1 MILEFTKHPILQPPS
16 DEEIVALGEMDYK
29 LLQKLHDAHEGRIKA
44 AEEDPLRYGF
54 ELAGWSR
61 MRQSLEN
68 YDEVITFGGNRSGK
82 TTGCAKMV
90 MEAVTQNQDG
100 HVVCFSQNADTSVKV
115 QQAAI
120 WEMMP
125 KEFKRKTKSI
135 EGYINFS
142 MQNGFT
148 GSSFIFPDTR
158 TRVDFKTYT
167 QFSNNQTIL
176 EGFEFGFK
184 GSEGLNIG
192 AWLDEYLGDA
202 ALVNTLRFR
211 LATRNS
217 KMLLGFTPIDGYTP
231 FVSEYLKGAE
241 TLETRNAELLGREV
255 PVKQYSPERDAGI
268 VYLHSDENPFGG
280 YNRIAKDL
288 KNSSEDQI
296 MVRAYGLPTKSMT
309 SLLPN
314 FSPEVNVLSDKP
326 NKYGQVFPDYNGKIN
341 VEGKESL
348 TWYQVVDP
356 AFARNYVS
364 IWAGVSESDEIF
376 IRREWPDRGTY
387 GEWALF
393 GDPKWRYGPASKKIG
408 YDVEMYCELFKEIE
422 DELGIEVMERIGDS
436 RFFAKENENNV
447 DLFTK
452 FYDYGLNFIASDGQ
466 TEQIGATALDEWF
479 FYNPNYDID
488 EANRPRCYIHEDC
501 GNLIESVINYNSQ
514 GKADEA
520 LKDFFDVLRY
530 LRMSNGGYGP
540 DYFAS
545 NEMYTTMRN
554 EGGY

>member
-1 MILEFTKHPILQPPS
+1 MELTFTPHPILHPPS
-16 DEEIVALGEMDYK
+16 DEEIVALGEIDPK
-29 LLQKLHDAHEGRIKA
+29 LLANLHEAHEGRIRS
-44 AEEDPLRYGF
+44 AESDPLRHGF
-54 ELAGWSR
+54 DLPGWER
-61 MRQSLEN
+61 MREAVEM

-82 TTGCAKMV
+82 TTGCAKML
-90 MEAVTQNQDG
+90 MQAVTNNQDG

-115 QQAAI
+115 QQAAV

-125 KEFKRKTKSI
+125 KEFRKKTKSI

-184 GSEGLNIG
+184 QSNSLNLG

-217 KMLLGFTPIDGYTP
+217 KMILGFTPIDGYTP

-241 TLETRNAELLGREV
+241 TLENRHAELLGKDV

-280 YNRIAKDL
+280 YDRIAKDL
-288 KNSSEDQI
+288 RNEHEDKI

-309 SLLPN
+309 SLIPN
-314 FSPEVNVLSDKP
+314 FSPELNVLSEEP
-326 NKYGQVFPDYNGKIN
+326 NRHGIVFPALNQ
-341 VEGKESL
+341 L

-356 AFARNYVS
+356 AFARNYVAL
-364 IWAGVSESDEIF
+364 WAGVTEQGEIY
-376 IRREWPDRGTY
+376 IRREWPDRDTY

-393 GDPKWRYGPASKKIG
+393 GDPKWRYGPAAKKIG
-408 YDVEMYCELFKEIE
+408 MDVESYVELFEEIE
-422 DELGIEVMERIGDS
+422 DELGIEVMERVGDS

-447 DLFTK
+447 DLFTT
-452 FYDYGLNFIASDGQ
+452 FYDHGMSFIPSDGQ
-466 TEQIGATALDEWF
+466 TEQIGCTALDEWF
-479 FYNPNYDID
+479 SYNPNYEVD
-488 EANRPRCYIHEDC
+488 EANRPRCYVHHSC
-501 GNLIESVINYNSQ
+501 GNLIESIINYNSA
-514 GKADEA
+514 GKSDEA

-545 NEMYTTMRN
+545 SEMETTARAT
-554 EGGY
+554 GGY

>member
-1 MILEFTKHPILQPPS
+1 MTIEFTKHPALEAPT
-16 DEEIVALGEMDYK
+16 DEEIVILGEADPK
-29 LLQKLHDAHEGRIKA
+29 LLVALHEAHEGRIQS
-44 AEEDPLRYGF
+44 AEEDPLRHGF
-54 ELAGWSR
+54 ELPGWSR
-61 MRQSLEN
+61 MRDALQD

-90 MEAVTQNQDG
+90 MESVTENMDG
-100 HVVCFSQNADTSVKV
+100 HVVCFSQNADTSIKV

-125 KEFKRKTKSI
+125 REFRRKTKSI
-135 EGYINFS
+135 DGYINFS

-176 EGFEFGFK
+176 EGFEFGFRNPS
-184 GSEGLNIG
+184 GTNIG

-211 LATRNS
+211 LATRDS

-231 FVSEYLKGAE
+231 FVSDYLKGAE
-241 TLETRNAELLGREV
+241 TLETRPASLLNEEQV
-255 PVKQYSPERDAGI
+255 PVIQYSPERDAGV

-280 YNRIAKDL
+280 YDRIAKDL
-288 KNSSEDQI
+288 KNANRDTI

-314 FSPEVNVLSDKP
+314 FSPEVNVLSEEP
-326 NKYGQVFPDYNGKIN
+326 NKYDMTFPDK
-341 VEGKESL
+341 KSL

-356 AFARNYVS
+356 AFARNYVA
-364 IWAGVSESDEIF
+364 IWAGVSENEEIF
-376 IRREWPDRGTY
+376 IRREWPDRDTY

-393 GDPKWRYGPASKKIG
+393 GDPKWRKGPASDKIG
-408 YDVEMYCELFKEIE
+408 YDVERYCELFKDIE
-422 DELGIEVMERIGDS
+422 EDLGIEVTERIGDS

-447 DLFTK
+447 DLFTS
-452 FYDYGLNFIASDGQ
+452 FYDFGMNFTPSDGQ
-466 TEQIGATALDEWF
+466 QEGIGNTSLDDWF
-479 FYNPNYDID
+479 FYNPNYDLD
-488 EANRPRCYIHEDC
+488 PANRPRCYVHEDC
-501 GNLIESVINYNSQ
+501 GNLIDSMINYNAS

-520 LKDFFDVLRY
+520 LKDFFDLIRY
-530 LRMSNGGYGP
+530 LRMSNGGMGP
-540 DYFAS
+540 DYFTS
-545 NEMYTTMRN
+545 SDMGITRKQQ
-554 EGGY
+554 GGY

>member
-1 MILEFTKHPILQPPS
+1 MILEFTEHPILKPPS

-29 LLQKLHDAHEGRIKA
+29 LLQKLHEAHEGRIKA
-44 AEEDPLRYGF
+44 AEEDPLRHGF

-61 MRQSLEN
+61 MRQAIEE

-90 MEAVTQNQDG
+90 MEAVTQNTDG

-125 KEFKRKTKSI
+125 KEFKKKTKSI

-184 GSEGLNIG
+184 GAESLNIG

-241 TLETRNAELLGREV
+241 ILETRQAELLGREV

-280 YNRIAKDL
+280 YTRIAKDL

-314 FSPEVNVLSDKP
+314 FSPEINVLSGEP
-326 NKYGQVFPDYNGKIN
+326 NKYGQVFPD
-341 VEGKESL
+341 VSEL

-364 IWAGVSESDEIF
+364 IWAGVSENEEIF
-376 IRREWPDRGTY
+376 IRREWPDRATY

-393 GDPKWRYGPASKKIG
+393 GDPKWRYGPASKKLG
-408 YDVEMYCELFKEIE
+408 YDVRKYCELFEEIE
-422 DELGIEVMERIGDS
+422 DELGIHVTERIGDS
-436 RFFAKENENNV
+436 RFFAKENENNT
-447 DLFTK
+447 DLFTS
-452 FYDYGLNFIASDGQ
+452 FYDYGFNFVPSDGQ
-466 TEQIGATALDEWF
+466 MEQIGATALDEWF
-479 FYNPNYDID
+479 AYNPNYSID
-488 EANRPRCYIHEDC
+488 EANRPRCYVHEDC
-501 GNLIESVINYNSQ
+501 GNLIDTLINYQSS
-514 GKADEA
+514 GKNDEA
-520 LKDFFDVLRY
+520 LKDFFDVIRY
-530 LRMSNGGYGP
+530 LRMSNAGMGP
-540 DYFAS
+540 DYFAES
-545 NEMYTTMRN
+545 DMQTTTRN
-554 EGGY
+554 KGGY

>member
-1 MILEFTKHPILQPPS
+1 MPIEFTKHPILKPPS
-16 DEEIVALGEMDYK
+16 DEEIVLLGEADPK
-29 LLQKLHDAHEGRIKA
+29 LLEELHRAHEGRIQA

-54 ELAGWSR
+54 ELAGWER
-61 MRQSLEN
+61 MRQALTN

-176 EGFEFGFK
+176 EGFEFGFR
-184 GSEGLNIG
+184 GASNLNIG

-241 TLETRNAELLGREV
+241 TLQTRKAELLDREV
-255 PVKQYSPERDAGI
+255 PVVQYSPERDAGV

-280 YNRIAKDL
+280 YDRIAKDL
-288 KNSSEDQI
+288 RNESEDKI

-314 FSPEVNVLSDKP
+314 FSPEINVISSEP
-326 NKYGQVFPDYNGKIN
+326 NKYGITFPDCK
-341 VEGKESL
+341 VL

-356 AFARNYVS
+356 AFARNYVAL
-364 IWAGVSESDEIF
+364 WAGVSEEGEIF
-376 IRREWPDRGTY
+376 IRREWPDRATY

-393 GDPKWRYGPASKKIG
+393 GDPKWRYGPAAKKLG
-408 YDVEMYCELFKEIE
+408 YDVESYVELFKEIE
-422 DELGIEVMERIGDS
+422 EELGIEVMERIGDS

-452 FYDYGLNFIASDGQ
+452 FYDFGMSFLPSDGQ
-466 TEQIGATALDEWF
+466 TEQIGCTALDEWF
-479 FYNPNYDID
+479 NYNPNYEID
-488 EANRPRCYIHEDC
+488 AANRPLCYVHEDC
-501 GNLIESVINYNSQ
+501 GNLIDSIVNYNSQ
-514 GKADEA
+514 GKSDEA
-520 LKDFFDVLRY
+520 LKDFFDILRY

-545 NEMYTTMRN
+545 HDMQTTTQGK
-554 EGGY
+554 GGY

>member
-1 MILEFTKHPILQPPS
+1 MTIEFTKHPALEAPT
-16 DEEIVALGEMDYK
+16 DEEIVILGEADPK
-29 LLQKLHDAHEGRIKA
+29 LLVALHEAHEGRIQS
-44 AEEDPLRYGF
+44 AEEDPLRHGF
-54 ELAGWSR
+54 ELPGWSR
-61 MRQSLEN
+61 MRNALQD

-90 MEAVTQNQDG
+90 MESVTENMDG
-100 HVVCFSQNADTSVKV
+100 HVVCFSQNADTSIKV

-125 KEFKRKTKSI
+125 REFRRKTKSI
-135 EGYINFS
+135 DGYINFS

-176 EGFEFGFK
+176 EGFEFGFRNPN
-184 GSEGLNIG
+184 GTNIG

-211 LATRNS
+211 LATRDS

-231 FVSEYLKGAE
+231 FVSDYLKGAE
-241 TLETRNAELLGREV
+241 TLETRTAPLLNGEQV
-255 PVKQYSPERDAGI
+255 PVIQYSPERDAGV

-280 YNRIAKDL
+280 YDRIAKDL
-288 KNSSEDQI
+288 KNANRDTI

-314 FSPEVNVLSDKP
+314 FSPEVNVLSDEP
-326 NKYGQVFPDYNGKIN
+326 NKYGMTFPDK
-341 VEGKESL
+341 KSL

-356 AFARNYVS
+356 AFARNYVA
-364 IWAGVSESDEIF
+364 IWAGVSEDEEIF
-376 IRREWPDRGTY
+376 IRREWPDRDTY

-393 GDPKWRYGPASKKIG
+393 GDPKWRKGPASDKIG
-408 YDVEMYCELFKEIE
+408 YDVQRYCELFEEIE
-422 DELGIEVMERIGDS
+422 DELGIEVTERIGDS

-447 DLFTK
+447 DLFTA
-452 FYDYGLNFIASDGQ
+452 FYDFGMNFTPSDGQ
-466 TEQIGATALDEWF
+466 QEGIGNTSLDDWF
-479 FYNPNYDID
+479 FYNPNYDLD
-488 EANRPRCYIHEDC
+488 PANRPRCYVHQDC
-501 GNLIESVINYNSQ
+501 GNLIESMINYNAA

-520 LKDFFDVLRY
+520 LKDFFDLIRY
-530 LRMSNGGYGP
+530 LRMSNGGMGP
-540 DYFAS
+540 DYFTS
-545 NEMYTTMRN
+545 SDMGITRKQQ
-554 EGGY
+554 GGY

>member
-1 MILEFTKHPILQPPS
+1 MTIEFTKHPALEAPT
-16 DEEIVALGEMDYK
+16 DEEIVILGEADPK
-29 LLQKLHDAHEGRIKA
+29 LLVALHEAHEGRIQS
-44 AEEDPLRYGF
+44 AEEDPLRHGF
-54 ELAGWSR
+54 ELPGWSR
-61 MRQSLEN
+61 MRDALQD

-90 MEAVTQNQDG
+90 MESVTENMDG
-100 HVVCFSQNADTSVKV
+100 HVVCFSQNADTSIKV

-125 KEFKRKTKSI
+125 REFRRKTKSI
-135 EGYINFS
+135 DGYINFS

-176 EGFEFGFK
+176 EGFEFGFRNPS
-184 GSEGLNIG
+184 GTNIG

-211 LATRNS
+211 LATRDS

-231 FVSEYLKGAE
+231 FVSDYLKGAE
-241 TLETRNAELLGREV
+241 TLETKPASLLNEEQV
-255 PVKQYSPERDAGI
+255 PVIQYSPERDAGV

-280 YNRIAKDL
+280 YDRIAKDL
-288 KNSSEDQI
+288 KNANRDTI

-314 FSPEVNVLSDKP
+314 FSPEVNVLSEEP
-326 NKYGQVFPDYNGKIN
+326 NKYDMTFPDK
-341 VEGKESL
+341 KSL

-356 AFARNYVS
+356 AFARNYVA
-364 IWAGVSESDEIF
+364 IWAGVSENEEIF
-376 IRREWPDRGTY
+376 IRREWPDRDTY

-393 GDPKWRYGPASKKIG
+393 GDPKWRKGPASDKIG
-408 YDVEMYCELFKEIE
+408 YDVERYCELFKDIE
-422 DELGIEVMERIGDS
+422 EDLGIEVTERIGDS

-447 DLFTK
+447 DLFTS
-452 FYDYGLNFIASDGQ
+452 FYDFGMNFTPSDGQ
-466 TEQIGATALDEWF
+466 QEGIGNTSLDDWF
-479 FYNPNYDID
+479 FYNPNYDLD
-488 EANRPRCYIHEDC
+488 PANRPRCYVHEDC
-501 GNLIESVINYNSQ
+501 GNLIDSMINYNAS

-520 LKDFFDVLRY
+520 LKDFFDLIRY
-530 LRMSNGGYGP
+530 LRMSNGGMGP
-540 DYFAS
+540 DYFTS
-545 NEMYTTMRN
+545 SDMGITRKQQ
-554 EGGY
+554 GGY

>member
-1 MILEFTKHPILQPPS
+1 MLEFTSHPILKPPT
-16 DEEIVALGEMDYK
+16 DEEIVALGDIDPKMLAEIH
-29 LLQKLHDAHEGRIKA
+29 QAHEGRIEA
-44 AEEDPLRYGF
+44 ALEDPLRHGF
-54 ELAGWSR
+54 DLPGWDR
-61 MRQSLEN
+61 MRTALGE

-90 MEAVTQNQDG
+90 MQAVTESEDG

-115 QQAAI
+115 QQAAV

-125 KEFKRKTKSI
+125 KEFRRKTKSI
-135 EGYINFS
+135 DGYINFS

-176 EGFEFGFK
+176 EGFEFGFRNPQ
-184 GSEGLNIG
+184 GLNIG

-231 FVSEYLKGAE
+231 FVNDYLRGAE
-241 TLETRNAELLGREV
+241 TLETKRAELLNRTV
-255 PVKQYSPERDAGI
+255 PVRQYSPERDAGI

-280 YNRIAKDL
+280 YDRIAKDL
-288 KNSSEDQI
+288 RGANEDTV

-314 FSPEVNVLSDKP
+314 FSPEINVLSEIP
-326 NKYGQVFPDYNGKIN
+326 NKYGMTFPDK
-341 VEGKESL
+341 KELS
-348 TWYQVVDP
+348 WYQVVDP

-364 IWAGVSESDEIF
+364 IWAGVSENEEIF
-376 IRREWPDRGTY
+376 IRREWPDRDTY

-393 GDPKWRYGPASKKIG
+393 GDPKWRYGPASKKLGFDIAA
-408 YDVEMYCELFKEIE
+408 YVELFNEIE
-422 DELGIEVMERIGDS
+422 EELGIEVIERIGDS
-436 RFFAKENENNV
+436 RFFAKENESNV
-447 DLFTK
+447 DLFTS
-452 FYDYGLNFIASDGQ
+452 FYDYGLSFVPSDGQ
-466 TEQIGATALDEWF
+466 TEAIGCTALDEWF
-479 FYNPNYDID
+479 TYNPDYEID
-488 EANRPRCYIHEDC
+488 EANRPRCYIHKDC
-501 GNLIESVINYNSQ
+501 GNLIESIISYNAA
-514 GKADEA
+514 GKKDEA
-520 LKDFFDVLRY
+520 LKDFFDALRY
-530 LRMSNGGYGP
+530 LRMSNAGLGP
-540 DYFAS
+540 DYFADYHL
-545 NEMYTTMRN
+545 ETTMRKK
-554 EGGY
+554 GGY

>member
-1 MILEFTKHPILQPPS
+1 VLFRS
-16 DEEIVALGEMDYK
+16 
-29 LLQKLHDAHEGRIKA
+29 HEGRIEA
-44 AEEDPLRYGF
+44 AEEDPLKYGF
-54 ELAGWSR
+54 DLPGWSR
-61 MRQSLEN
+61 MRDALDK

-90 MEAVTQNQDG
+90 MEAVTSNNDG

-125 KEFKRKTKSI
+125 KEFRKKTKSI
-135 EGYINFS
+135 DGYINFS

-184 GSEGLNIG
+184 NPSSLNIG
-192 AWLDEYLGDA
+192 SWLDEYLGDA

-217 KMLLGFTPIDGYTP
+217 KMILGFTPIDGYTP
-231 FVSEYLKGAE
+231 FVSEYLKGSE
-241 TLETRNAELLGREV
+241 TLETRHAKLLGKEV
-255 PVKQYSPERDAGI
+255 PVVQYSPERDAGV

-280 YNRIAKDL
+280 YERIAKDL
-288 KNSSEDQI
+288 KNESDDKI

-314 FSPEVNVLSDKP
+314 FSPEINVVSDKP
-326 NKYGQVFPDYNGKIN
+326 NKHGISFPDKD
-341 VEGKESL
+341 SM

-356 AFARNYVS
+356 AFARNYVAL
-364 IWAGVSESDEIF
+364 WAGVTENDEVY
-376 IRREWPDRGTY
+376 IRKEFPDRATY

-393 GDPKWRYGPASKKIG
+393 GDPKWRYGPAAKKLG
-408 YDVEMYCELFKEIE
+408 LDVEAYCELFKDIE
-422 DELGIEVMERIGDS
+422 EDLGIDVMERIGDS

-447 DLFTK
+447 DLFTR
-452 FYDYGLNFIASDGQ
+452 FYDYGMNFVPSDGQ
-466 TEQIGATALDEWF
+466 QEQIGCTALDEWF
-479 FYNPNYDID
+479 NYNPNYDID
-488 EANRPRCYIHEDC
+488 EANRPRCYVHKDC
-501 GNLIESVINYNSQ
+501 ENLIDSIINYNSA
-514 GKADEA
+514 GKSDEA
-520 LKDFFDVLRY
+520 LKDFFDILRY
-530 LRMSNGGYGP
+530 LRMSNGGMGP

-545 NEMYTTMRN
+545 NEMGVTTRSK
-554 EGGY
+554 GGY